1 MACVGI
7 VACVFV
13 NVIYIF
19 VVYIAPR
26 LFNTYQTRM
35 NSHEDSIPADMY
47 QALV

>member
-35 NSHEDSIPADMY
+35 NSHEDSMPADMY